1 MEKAREE
8 RREAANALL
17 SKYAISSDSLP
28 LLSATEIQQRSSAG
42 ETIVLIDVRTEAE
55 QSVSMLPNALAQ
67 EAFEADFRA
76 SPERFNGAVL
86 VPYCTIGF
94 RSGLYAGKLQRK
106 VRQLEAERPGFQA
119 SVANSEGVVMWS
131 YEVGEFWTHDPR
143 SAEPKVVKRLHVYG
157 SEWDVAAEDMETT
170 KFGFWGSAQGL
181 WRVVKNYFTAL

>member
-86 VPYCTIGF
+86 VNWMGALGELSSCF
-94 RSGLYAGKLQRK
+94 WL
-106 VRQLEAERPGFQA
+106 
-119 SVANSEGVVMWS
+119 SEG
-131 YEVGEFWTHDPR
+131 
-143 SAEPKVVKRLHVYG
+143 
-157 SEWDVAAEDMETT
+157 
-170 KFGFWGSAQGL
+170 
-181 WRVVKNYFTAL
+181 